1 MKSTR
6 SISIDYNIKIVKIG
20 GSPTLVVSSNTHR
33 VSQITAVHAQCVDI
47 DIIKYSNSI
56 ANV

>member
-47 DIIKYSNSI
+47 DIIKYSTP
-56 ANV
+56 